1 MYKDLQELIKEYERD
16 IDSLDRDSLLSL
28 IDDMIPQIKELQE
41 ENERLSTELM
51 MCR

>member
-16 IDSLDRDSLLSL
+16 VDSLDRESLLSL
-28 IDDMIPQIKELQE
+28 IDDMLPQIKELQD